1 MLWQLYA
8 ATENYLNRSVDDQ
21 RLYVAGA
28 DVQQLERLVP
38 GGEDAAE
45 SERYRNFL
53 DGFPKRYLLTHSPA
67 EVSAHY
73 RMYRR
78 LGHSVAE
85 ISVTKRDEYYE
96 LVLVT
101 TDRPFLFAKIAGTIS
116 SWGMNI
122 LKADACA
129 NKNGIV
135 LDILRFS
142 DRFHTLDHN
151 PTEVTRLKQQ
161 LVAAVSGEL
170 DVADLM
176 RRKFQPEKQPPKVRV
191 ETRMH
196 LDNECS
202 SHSTVVEIV
211 ALDRPG
217 LLYDISSTFA
227 ELGLNIDVGLIDTEG
242 GTATDVFYIT
252 RQGAKLSPDQQR
264 ELQRELQ
271 GRLQIAR
278 G

>member
-8 ATENYLNRSVDDQ
+8 ATENYLNRTVDDQ
-21 RLYVAGA
+21 RLYVAGEDA
-28 DVQQLERLVP
+28 KQLQSLLP
-38 GGEDAAE
+38 ATEDAAE
-45 SERYRNFL
+45 QERFRNFL
-53 DGFPKRYLLTHSPA
+53 DGFPKRYLLTHSPG
-67 EVSAHY
+67 EISAHY

-85 ISVTKRDEYYE
+85 ISITKRDEYYE

-129 NKNGIV
+129 NTHGIV
-135 LDILRFS
+135 LDVLRFS
-142 DRFHTLDHN
+142 DMFRTLDHN
-151 PTEVTRLKQQ
+151 PTETTRLKQH
-161 LVAAVSGEL
+161 LVAAISGDL

-176 RRKFQPEKQPPKVRV
+176 RRKFQPEKHAPKVRV
-191 ETRMH
+191 ETRIH
-196 LDNECS
+196 LDNQCS
-202 SHSTVVEIV
+202 SHSTVVEII

-242 GTATDVFYIT
+242 ETATDVFYVT
-252 RQGAKLSPDQQR
+252 RQGLKLSLSQQR
-264 ELQRELQ
+264 ELQHELEK
-271 GRLQIAR
+271 RL
-278 G
+278 

>member
-21 RLYVAGA
+21 RLYVAGE
-28 DVQQLERLVP
+28 DTKQLERLVP
-38 GGEDAAE
+38 PGGEPGE
-45 SERYRNFL
+45 TERFRNFL

-67 EVSAHY
+67 EISAHY
-73 RMYRR
+73 RMYKR
-78 LGHSVAE
+78 LGHSSAE
-85 ISVTKRDEYYE
+85 ISVTRRDDYYE

-101 TDRPFLFAKIAGTIS
+101 TDRPFLFAKVAGTIS

-129 NKNGIV
+129 NKAGIV

-142 DRFHTLDHN
+142 DRFRTLDNN
-151 PTEVTRLKQQ
+151 PSETIRLKQD
-161 LVAAVSGEL
+161 LVAAISGDL

-176 RRKFQPEKQPPKVRV
+176 KRKFQPEKRAPKVQV
-191 ETRMH
+191 ETRIR

-227 ELGLNIDVGLIDTEG
+227 ELGCNIDVGLIDTEG
-242 GTATDVFYIT
+242 GTATDVFYVT
-252 RQGAKLSPDQQR
+252 KQSAKLASDRQR
-264 ELQRELQ
+264 ALHDELQR
-271 GRLQIAR
+271 RL
-278 G
+278 